1 MNISLQT
8 EDKLNGVLTAVV
20 EPADYQEGVKKS
32 IKELKKT
39 ANIPGFRK
47 GMVPEGLIRQ
57 KYGVSILAEEVNK
70 VLQAKLYDYIK
81 DNKVNML
88 GEPLPMADN
97 DKVELKEGNTFTFKF
112 EIAIAPEIPVELSKK
127 DKLELYKVT
136 VDDETVDKQV
146 QMYRQRGGNYEKVDS
161 YEDNDMLKGN
171 IEELDE
177 KGNVIEDGVKAED
190 VVMLPK
196 YFKDEDQKKLF
207 EKAKTNEVIKFN
219 PSVAYNNSEAELS
232 SFMKIDKEEVK
243 NHTGEF
249 QFAVNEITRYV
260 PGPLNQD
267 LFDQVF
273 PGGEVT
279 TAEQFKDKIK
289 SQIEEQLNKDADYKF
304 LVDLKKYLIEKA
316 GDVKFPD
323 EKLKKIMRAN
333 AKSDEEVEQY
343 FDKNVEQL
351 KWHLIKEQLVEMTKV
366 KVDDQDVIE
375 MAKEVTRMQFA
386 QYGMISIPDQYL
398 DDSVKEM
405 LKKRETVDNL
415 IDRCIEMKLSTAVK
429 ELVTVKEKKISQE
442 EFNKLPFN

>member
-8 EDKLNGVLTAVV
+8 EDKLNGVITAVV
-20 EPADYQEGVKKS
+20 EPEDYQDGVKKS

-47 GMVPEGLIRQ
+47 GMVPEGLLRQ

-81 DNKVNML
+81 ENKVNML
-88 GEPLPMADN
+88 GEPMPTADN
-97 DKVELKEGNTFTFKF
+97 DKVELVEGNTFTFKF
-112 EIAIAPEIPVELSKK
+112 DIAIAPEISVELSKK
-127 DKLELYKVT
+127 DKIDFYEVT
-136 VDDETVDKQV
+136 VADNIVENQV
-146 QMYRQRGGNYEKVDS
+146 QMYRQRGGKYEKVDS
-161 YEDNDMLKGN
+161 YEDNDMLKGTV
-171 IEELDE
+171 EELD
-177 KGNVIEDGVKAED
+177 KDGKVLEDGVKAED

-196 YFKDEDQKKLF
+196 YFKDDAQKALF
-207 EKAKTNEVIKFN
+207 ATAKTNEVIKFN

-232 SFMKIDKEEVK
+232 SFMKIDKAEVA
-243 NHTGEF
+243 NHKGEF
-249 QFAVNEITRYV
+249 QFTVKEITRYM
-260 PGPLNQD
+260 PGPLDQQ

-279 TAEQFKDKIK
+279 TAEQFKEKIK
-289 SQIEEQLNKDADYKF
+289 AQIEEQFNKDADYKF
-304 LVDLKKYLIEKA
+304 LNDLKKYLIEKA

-323 EKLKKIMRAN
+323 EKLKKIMRVN

-343 FDKNVEQL
+343 FDKNVESL

-366 KVDDQDVIE
+366 KVDDQDVVE

-386 QYGMISIPDQYL
+386 QYGMINIPEQYL

-415 IDRCIEMKLSTAVK
+415 IDRCIEMKLSAAVK
-429 ELVTVKEKKISQE
+429 ELVSLKIKKITSE
-442 EFNKLPFN
+442 EFNKLEFN

>member
-8 EDKLNGVLTAVV
+8 EDKLNGVITAVV
-20 EPADYQEGVKKS
+20 EPEDYQDGVKKS

-47 GMVPEGLIRQ
+47 GMVPEGLLRQ

-81 DNKVNML
+81 ENKVNML
-88 GEPLPMADN
+88 GEPMPTADN
-97 DKVELKEGNTFTFKF
+97 DKVELVEGNTFTFKF
-112 EIAIAPEIPVELSKK
+112 DIAIAPEISVELSKK
-127 DKLELYKVT
+127 DKIDFYEVT
-136 VDDETVDKQV
+136 VADDIVENQV
-146 QMYRQRGGNYEKVDS
+146 QMYRQRGGKYEKVDS
-161 YEDNDMLKGN
+161 YEDNDMLKGTV
-171 IEELDE
+171 EELD
-177 KGNVIEDGVKAED
+177 KDGKVLEDGVKAED

-196 YFKDEDQKKLF
+196 YFKDDAQKALF
-207 EKAKTNEVIKFN
+207 ATAKTNEVIKFN

-232 SFMKIDKEEVK
+232 SFMKIDKAEVA
-243 NHTGEF
+243 NHKGEF
-249 QFAVNEITRYV
+249 QFTVKEITRYM
-260 PGPLNQD
+260 PGPLDQQ

-279 TAEQFKDKIK
+279 TAEQFKEKIK
-289 SQIEEQLNKDADYKF
+289 AQIEEQFNKDADYKF
-304 LVDLKKYLIEKA
+304 LNDLKKYLIEKA

-323 EKLKKIMRAN
+323 EKLKKIMRVN

-343 FDKNVEQL
+343 FDKNVESL

-366 KVDDQDVIE
+366 KVDDQDVVE

-386 QYGMISIPDQYL
+386 QYGMINIPEQYL

-415 IDRCIEMKLSTAVK
+415 IDRCIEMKLSAAVK
-429 ELVTVKEKKISQE
+429 ELVSLKKKKVTSE
-442 EFNKLPFN
+442 EFNKLEFN

>member
-8 EDKLNGVLTAVV
+8 EDKLNGVITAVV
-20 EPADYQEGVKKS
+20 EPEDYQDGVKKS

-47 GMVPEGLIRQ
+47 GMVPEGLLRQ

-81 DNKVNML
+81 ENKVNML
-88 GEPLPMADN
+88 GEPMPTADN
-97 DKVELKEGNTFTFKF
+97 DKVELVEGNTFTFKF
-112 EIAIAPEIPVELSKK
+112 DIAIAPEISVELSKK
-127 DKLELYKVT
+127 DKIDFYEVT
-136 VDDETVDKQV
+136 VADDIVENQV
-146 QMYRQRGGNYEKVDS
+146 QMYRQRGGKYEKVDS
-161 YEDNDMLKGN
+161 YEDNDMLKGTV
-171 IEELDE
+171 EELD
-177 KGNVIEDGVKAED
+177 KDGKVLEDGVKAED

-196 YFKDEDQKKLF
+196 YFKDDAQKALF
-207 EKAKTNEVIKFN
+207 ATAKTNEVIKFN

-232 SFMKIDKEEVK
+232 SFMKIDKAEVA
-243 NHTGEF
+243 NHKGEF
-249 QFAVNEITRYV
+249 QFTVKEITRYM
-260 PGPLNQD
+260 PGPLDQQ

-279 TAEQFKDKIK
+279 TAEQFKEKIK
-289 SQIEEQLNKDADYKF
+289 AQIEEQFNKDADYKF
-304 LVDLKKYLIEKA
+304 LNDLKKYLIEKA

-323 EKLKKIMRAN
+323 EKLKKIMRVN

-343 FDKNVEQL
+343 FDKNVESL

-366 KVDDQDVIE
+366 KVDDQDVVE

-386 QYGMISIPDQYL
+386 QYGMINIPEQYL

-415 IDRCIEMKLSTAVK
+415 IDRCIEMKLSAAVK
-429 ELVTVKEKKISQE
+429 ELVSLKKKKITSE
-442 EFNKLPFN
+442 EFNKLEFN